1 MKNITFFDHTK
12 CNVNQKVNSTEG
24 HKIEIRKEDIKDG
37 NLKQKRELKLDFQFI
52 EIDKA
57 FAN

>member
-1 MKNITFFDHTK
+1 MKNITFFDHKK
-12 CNVNQKVNSTEG
+12 CNVNQKINNTEE
-24 HKIEIRKEDIKDG
+24 HKTGIRKEEINNG
-37 NLKQKRELKLDFQFI
+37 NLKQNRELKLDFQFI

>member
-1 MKNITFFDHTK
+1 MKNITFFDTAK
-12 CNVNQKVNSTEG
+12 CNVNQKINNTEE
-24 HKIEIRKEDIKDG
+24 HKTEIRKEDIKDG
-37 NLKQKRELKLDFQFI
+37 NLKQNRELKLDFQFI